1 MNNLIYVIFSVF
13 GYVILGF
20 IIKKFINLSEK
31 IFSKFDFLSFNIL
44 LPLALI
50 TYFWQIE
57 FPRIDTLLL
66 LVSFFGSGILIFIIG
81 FQVGNLFFKYKTDD
95 NALLGLSACFGN
107 SVALGI
113 PLMHSL
119 LGKYSVMP
127 YMILVLFH
135 GLVHFTYTTLII
147 ETYRNRS
154 LNLSKKIVSTIT
166 GLFKNI
172 VLVGIFI
179 GIFLNYTK
187 ITQPKILM
195 NILNNVSD
203 FALPCVLLSLGISLA
218 KFNLILS
225 FKKSIIFTVLKNI
238 LHPLLGY
245 IIAKHIFNLED
256 LLVITITIASALPSG
271 SQTFYFAYRY
281 NAQKDLISS
290 NIVLSTF
297 VSFFTLSILII
308 FFNIK

>member
-1 MNNLIYVIFSVF
+1 MNSLIYVIFSVF
-13 GYVILGF
+13 GYVVLGF

-172 VLVGIFI
+172 VLVGIFV

-187 ITQPKILM
+187 IMQPKILM

-203 FALPCVLLSLGISLA
+203 FALPCILLSLGISLA

>member
-1 MNNLIYVIFSVF
+1 MNSLIYVISSVF

-20 IIKKFINLSEK
+20 VIKKFTNLSEK
-31 IFSKFDFLSFNIL
+31 ITSKFDYLSFNIL

-57 FPRIDTLLL
+57 FPRINTLLL
-66 LVSFFGSGILIFIIG
+66 LISFFGSGILVFIIG
-81 FQVGNLFFKYKTDD
+81 FQVGKLFFKYKTDD

-119 LGKYSVMP
+119 LGKSNVMP

-135 GLVHFTYTTLII
+135 GLVHFTYTTVII
-147 ETYRNRS
+147 ESYRNRS
-154 LNLSKKIVSTIT
+154 LNLSKKILSTIT

-187 ITQPKILM
+187 ITQPNILM
-195 NILNNVSD
+195 NILNKISD
-203 FALPCVLLSLGISLA
+203 FALPCVLISLGVSLA

-225 FKKSIIFTVLKNI
+225 FKKSIIFTFLKNI
-238 LHPLLGY
+238 IHPVIGF
-245 IIAKHIFNLED
+245 IIAKYIFNLED

-271 SQTFYFAYRY
+271 SQSYYFAYRY
-281 NAQKDLISS
+281 NAKKDLISS

-297 VSFFTLSILII
+297 FSFFTLSILII
-308 FFNIK
+308 FFNI

>member
-1 MNNLIYVIFSVF
+1 MNSLIYVISSVF

-20 IIKKFINLSEK
+20 VIKKFTNLSKK
-31 IFSKFDFLSFNIL
+31 ITSKFDYLSFNIL

-57 FPRIDTLLL
+57 FPKINILLL
-66 LVSFFGSGILIFIIG
+66 LISFFGSGILVFIIG
-81 FQVGNLFFKYKTDD
+81 FQVGKLFFKYKTDD

-119 LGKYSVMP
+119 LEKSNVMP

-135 GLVHFTYTTLII
+135 GLVHFTYTTVII
-147 ETYRNRS
+147 ESYRNRS
-154 LNLSKKIVSTIT
+154 LNLSKKILSTIT

-187 ITQPKILM
+187 ITQPNILI
-195 NILNNVSD
+195 NILNKISD

-225 FKKSIIFTVLKNI
+225 FKKSIIFTFLKNI
-238 LHPLLGY
+238 IHPVIGFV
-245 IIAKHIFNLED
+245 IAKYVFNLED

-271 SQTFYFAYRY
+271 SQSYYFAYRY
-281 NAQKDLISS
+281 NTQKDLISS

-297 VSFFTLSILII
+297 LSFFTLSILIF
-308 FFNIK
+308 FFNI

>member
-1 MNNLIYVIFSVF
+1 MNSLIYVISSVF

-20 IIKKFINLSEK
+20 VIKKFTNLSEK
-31 IFSKFDFLSFNIL
+31 ITSKFDYLSFNIL

-57 FPRIDTLLL
+57 FPKINILLL
-66 LVSFFGSGILIFIIG
+66 LISFFGSGILVFIIG
-81 FQVGNLFFKYKTDD
+81 FQVGKLFFKYKTDD

-119 LGKYSVMP
+119 LEKSNVMP

-135 GLVHFTYTTLII
+135 GLVHFTYTTVII
-147 ETYRNRS
+147 ESYRNRS
-154 LNLSKKIVSTIT
+154 LNLSKKILSTIT

-187 ITQPKILM
+187 ITQPNILI
-195 NILNNVSD
+195 NILNKISD

-225 FKKSIIFTVLKNI
+225 FKKSIIFTFLKNI
-238 LHPLLGY
+238 IHPVIGFV
-245 IIAKHIFNLED
+245 IAKYVFNLED

-271 SQTFYFAYRY
+271 SQSYYFAYRY
-281 NAQKDLISS
+281 NTQKDLISS

-297 VSFFTLSILII
+297 LSFFTLSILIF
-308 FFNIK
+308 FFNI

>member
-1 MNNLIYVIFSVF
+1 MNSLIYVIFSVF

-57 FPRIDTLLL
+57 FPKIDTLLL
-66 LVSFFGSGILIFIIG
+66 LISFFGSGILIFIIG

-154 LNLSKKIVSTIT
+154 LILSRKILSTIT

-172 VLVGIFI
+172 VLVGIFV

-187 ITQPKILM
+187 IMQPKILM

>member
-1 MNNLIYVIFSVF
+1 MNSLIYVISSVF

-20 IIKKFINLSEK
+20 VIKKFTNLSEK
-31 IFSKFDFLSFNIL
+31 ITSKFDYLSFNIL

-57 FPRIDTLLL
+57 FPKINILLL
-66 LVSFFGSGILIFIIG
+66 LISFFGSGILVFIIG
-81 FQVGNLFFKYKTDD
+81 FQVGKLFFKYKTDD

-119 LGKYSVMP
+119 LGKSNVMP

-135 GLVHFTYTTLII
+135 GLVHFTYTTVII
-147 ETYRNRS
+147 ESYRNRS
-154 LNLSKKIVSTIT
+154 LNLSKKILSTIT

-187 ITQPKILM
+187 ITQPNILI
-195 NILNNVSD
+195 NILNKISD
-203 FALPCVLLSLGISLA
+203 FALPCVLLSLGISLT

-225 FKKSIIFTVLKNI
+225 FKKSIIFTFLKNI
-238 LHPLLGY
+238 IHPVIGFV
-245 IIAKHIFNLED
+245 IAKYVFNLED

-271 SQTFYFAYRY
+271 SQSYYFAYRY
-281 NAQKDLISS
+281 NTQKDLISS

-297 VSFFTLSILII
+297 LSFFTLSILIF
-308 FFNIK
+308 FFNI

>member
-1 MNNLIYVIFSVF
+1 MNSLIYVIFSVF

-31 IFSKFDFLSFNIL
+31 IFSKFDFFSFNIL

-154 LNLSKKIVSTIT
+154 LILSRKILSTIT

-172 VLVGIFI
+172 VLVGIFV

-187 ITQPKILM
+187 IMQPKILM

>member
-1 MNNLIYVIFSVF
+1 MF

-57 FPRIDTLLL
+57 FPKIDTLLL
-66 LVSFFGSGILIFIIG
+66 LISFFGSGILIFIIG

-154 LNLSKKIVSTIT
+154 LILSRKILSTIT

-172 VLVGIFI
+172 VLVGIFV

-187 ITQPKILM
+187 IMQPKILM

>member
-1 MNNLIYVIFSVF
+1 MNSLIYVIFSVF

-154 LNLSKKIVSTIT
+154 LILSRKILSTIT

-172 VLVGIFI
+172 VLVGIFV

-187 ITQPKILM
+187 IMQPKILM

-225 FKKSIIFTVLKNI
+225 FKKSIIFTILKNI

>member
-1 MNNLIYVIFSVF
+1 MNSLIYVIFSVF

-57 FPRIDTLLL
+57 FPRIDILLL

-154 LNLSKKIVSTIT
+154 LILSRKILSTIT

-172 VLVGIFI
+172 VLVGIFV

-187 ITQPKILM
+187 IMQPKILM

>member
-1 MNNLIYVIFSVF
+1 MNSLIYVIFSVF
-13 GYVILGF
+13 GYVIIGF

-31 IFSKFDFLSFNIL
+31 ITSKFDYLSFNIL

-50 TYFWQIE
+50 TYFWPID
-57 FPRIDTLLL
+57 FPSIHTLLL
-66 LVSFFGSGILIFIIG
+66 LVAFFGSGIIVFIIG
-81 FQVGNLFFKYKTDD
+81 FLVSNLLFKYKTDD

-119 LGKYSVMP
+119 LGKSNVMP

-135 GLVHFTYTTLII
+135 GLVHFTYTTIII
-147 ETYRNRS
+147 ESYRNRS
-154 LNLSKKIVSTIT
+154 RNLSKKILSTIT

-187 ITQPKILM
+187 IIQPNILM
-195 NILNNVSD
+195 SILNNISD
-203 FALPCVLLSLGISLA
+203 LALPCVLLSLGISLG
-218 KFNLILS
+218 KFNLLLS
-225 FKKSIIFTVLKNI
+225 LKKSIIFTFLKNI
-238 LHPLLGY
+238 IHPLIGF
-245 IIAKHIFNLED
+245 IIAKYIFSLND

-271 SQTFYFAYRY
+271 SQAYYFAYRY
-281 NAQKDLISS
+281 NTQKDLISS

-297 VSFFTLSILII
+297 VSFFTISILII
-308 FFNIK
+308 FFNI

>member
-154 LNLSKKIVSTIT
+154 LILSRKILSTIT

-172 VLVGIFI
+172 VLVGIFV

-187 ITQPKILM
+187 IMQPKILM

>member
-147 ETYRNRS
+147 ETYRNR
-154 LNLSKKIVSTIT
+154 NLIFSRKILSTIT

-187 ITQPKILM
+187 IMQPKILM

>member
-81 FQVGNLFFKYKTDD
+81 FQISNFFFKYKTDD

-154 LNLSKKIVSTIT
+154 LILSRKILSIIT

-172 VLVGIFI
+172 VLVGIFV

-187 ITQPKILM
+187 IMQPKILM

>member
-1 MNNLIYVIFSVF
+1 MNSLIYVIFSVF

-154 LNLSKKIVSTIT
+154 LILSRKILSTIT

-172 VLVGIFI
+172 VLVGIFV

-187 ITQPKILM
+187 IMQPKILM

-203 FALPCVLLSLGISLA
+203 FALPCILLSLGISLA

>member
-1 MNNLIYVIFSVF
+1 MNSLIYVIFSVF

-20 IIKKFINLSEK
+20 VIKKFINLSEK

-154 LNLSKKIVSTIT
+154 LILSRKILSTIT

-172 VLVGIFI
+172 VLVGIFV

-187 ITQPKILM
+187 IMQPKILM

>member
-1 MNNLIYVIFSVF
+1 MNSLIYVISSVF

-20 IIKKFINLSEK
+20 VIKKFTNLSKK
-31 IFSKFDFLSFNIL
+31 ITSKFDYLSFNIL

-57 FPRIDTLLL
+57 FPKINTLLL
-66 LVSFFGSGILIFIIG
+66 LISFFGSGILVFIIG
-81 FQVGNLFFKYKTDD
+81 FQVGKLFFKYKTDD

-119 LGKYSVMP
+119 LGKSNVMP

-135 GLVHFTYTTLII
+135 GLVHFTYTTVII
-147 ETYRNRS
+147 ESYRNRS
-154 LNLSKKIVSTIT
+154 LNLSKKILSTIT

-187 ITQPKILM
+187 ITQPNILI
-195 NILNNVSD
+195 NILNKISD
-203 FALPCVLLSLGISLA
+203 FALPCVLISLGVSLA

-225 FKKSIIFTVLKNI
+225 FKKSIIFTFLKNI
-238 LHPLLGY
+238 IHPVIGFV
-245 IIAKHIFNLED
+245 IAKYVFNLED

-271 SQTFYFAYRY
+271 SQSYYFAYRY
-281 NAQKDLISS
+281 NTQKDLISS

-297 VSFFTLSILII
+297 LSFFTLSILIF
-308 FFNIK
+308 FFNI

>member
-1 MNNLIYVIFSVF
+1 MNSLIYVIFSVF

-81 FQVGNLFFKYKTDD
+81 FQVSNFFFKYKTDD

-308 FFNIK
+308 LFNI

>member
-1 MNNLIYVIFSVF
+1 MNSLIYVIFSVF

-154 LNLSKKIVSTIT
+154 LILSRKILSTIT

-172 VLVGIFI
+172 VLVGIFV

-187 ITQPKILM
+187 IMQPKILM

>member
-1 MNNLIYVIFSVF
+1 MNSLIYVIFSVF

-154 LNLSKKIVSTIT
+154 LILSKKILSTIT

-172 VLVGIFI
+172 VLVGIFV

-187 ITQPKILM
+187 IMQPKILM

>member
-1 MNNLIYVIFSVF
+1 MNSLIYVIFSVF

-20 IIKKFINLSEK
+20 IIKKYINLSEK

-81 FQVGNLFFKYKTDD
+81 FQIGNLFFKYKTDD

-154 LNLSKKIVSTIT
+154 LILSRKILSTIT

-172 VLVGIFI
+172 VLVGIFV

-187 ITQPKILM
+187 IMQPKILM

-256 LLVITITIASALPSG
+256 FLVITVTIASALPSG